1 MNPLAILGI
10 AAGVGLI
17 VYALSLRND
26 DETLPVAQ
34 VRPDRP
40 KAARQGSHHED
51 SDALGFGQFEPPPP
65 PSEHLAYV
73 PVSTDPETVRS
84 RLLGLGGLILLVL
97 ASAAVLALAMYQAGH
112 IINQTLARY
121 LNK

>member
-1 MNPLAILGI
+1 MNPLAILSI

-17 VYALSLRND
+17 VYALSLRSD

-40 KAARQGSHHED
+40 KAGRQTSHRDEP
-51 SDALGFGQFEPPPP
+51 DALGFGQFEPPPP

-73 PVSTDPETVRS
+73 PVSTDSETVRG
-84 RLLGLGGLILLVL
+84 RLIGLGGLILLVL
-97 ASAAVLALAMYQAGH
+97 ASAAILALAIYQAGH

-121 LNK
+121 LTK

>member
-1 MNPLAILGI
+1 MNPLTILGI

-17 VYALSLRND
+17 VYALSLRSD

-51 SDALGFGQFEPPPP
+51 PDALGFGQFEPPPP
-65 PSEHLAYV
+65 EHLAYV
-73 PVSTDPETVRS
+73 PVSIDPETVRG

-97 ASAAVLALAMYQAGH
+97 AAAAVLALAMYQAGH